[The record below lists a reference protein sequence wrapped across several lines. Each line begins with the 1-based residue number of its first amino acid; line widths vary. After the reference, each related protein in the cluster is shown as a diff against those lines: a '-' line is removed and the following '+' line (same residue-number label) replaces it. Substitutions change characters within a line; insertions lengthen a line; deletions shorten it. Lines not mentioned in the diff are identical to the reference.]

1 MSHDPA
7 PDPHETRPPHGSH
20 GSEPHQIKERT
31 HAHEPAHGHGSPAR
45 PPAAPKAADHPASA
59 PKHSDRPK
67 HQEPAKPHPAQP
79 GRRTHGFWTFWFP
92 IGVVLLLILVLVYV
106 GLHRP
111 AKKPPAPPAIPVAET
126 TVRTGSINVILD
138 ALGIVTPVYT
148 VTVESRVTGEITEVD
163 YQEGQLVKKGDK
175 LIVIDPRPYAAAV
188 AQASGQLAL
197 GQAMLDNARI
207 DLKRYEDAFKTH
219 AIPQQQLAT
228 QQATVKGDEGTVVLD
243 QANLDAAQINLD
255 YSTIR
260 SPIDGRIGL
269 RDLDPGNIVTAN
281 ATTALATITQLQPIT
296 VIFTVPEDSLNEI
309 VTELK
314 PGAPL
319 RVDALDRAQLKT
331 LAQGTL
337 GTLDN
342 QVNTATG
349 TIRARAT
356 FANSKNELFPNE
368 FVNAKLYVKTL
379 TNVTLVPTEAV
390 QHNETAAFV
399 YVVQPD
405 NKVKT
410 TPVTVTVTEGETA
423 AITGVKEGD
432 KVVTDGFEKLQD
444 GTLVA
449 ERQPAPKGGANPGE
463 VPAKPA
469 PAKPDGA

>member
-1 MSHDPA
+1 M
-7 PDPHETRPPHGSH
+7 G
-20 GSEPHQIKERT
+20 Q
-31 HAHEPAHGHGSPAR
+31 
-45 PPAAPKAADHPASA
+45 AA
-59 PKHSDRPK
+59 
-67 HQEPAKPHPAQP
+67 
-79 GRRTHGFWTFWFP
+79 
-92 IGVVLLLILVLVYV
+92 
-106 GLHRP
+106 
-111 AKKPPAPPAIPVAET
+111 
-126 TVRTGSINVILD
+126 
-138 ALGIVTPVYT
+138 
-148 VTVESRVTGEITEVD
+148 
-163 YQEGQLVKKGDK
+163 
-175 LIVIDPRPYAAAV
+175 
-188 AQASGQLAL
+188 GQLAL

-207 DLKRYEDAFKTH
+207 DLQRYEDAFKTH

-243 QANLDAAQINLD
+243 KANLDAAQINLD
-255 YSTIR
+255 YCTIV

-269 RDLDPGNIVTAN
+269 RALDPGNIVTAN

-296 VIFTVPEDSLNEI
+296 VIFTVPEDNLGEI
-309 VTELK
+309 VPELK

-319 RVDALDRAQLKT
+319 RVDALDRALLKT

-337 GTLDN
+337 ETLDN

-356 FANSKNELFPNE
+356 FANSKNELFPSE

-379 TNVTLVPTEAV
+379 TSVDLVPTEAV

-399 YVVQPD
+399 YVVQAD

-410 TPVTVTVTEGETA
+410 TPVTVTVTEGDNA
-423 AITGVKEGD
+423 AITGVNAGD

-449 ERQPAPKGGANPGE
+449 ERQPPPKGGAKPGAA
-463 VPAKPA
+463 PAKPA